1 MIIYKYC
8 SEPFFKDV
16 YTEFVNNLFHIF
28 TGERYIETKNFEEAV
43 QRLVFNVCELSP
55 ANEFADRVREFLK
68 FYFFEKPEYRK
79 GVYQQIM
86 YQILP
91 ALKKDHGKAVKHE
104 QKMLAFLANEMD
116 KAGRHVEAHVVR
128 TVVKPHLKEMRKDWE
143 KDWEK
148 TGTPVQKYVAAE
160 KKFFK

>member
-1 MIIYKYC
+1 MIIYKHC

-16 YTEFVNNLFHIF
+16 YTEFVNNLLHIF
-28 TGERYIETKNFEEAV
+28 SDGRYIETKNFKEAV

-55 ANEFADRVREFLK
+55 ANKVVGRVREFLK

-91 ALKKDHGKAVKHE
+91 ALKNWSA
-104 QKMLAFLANEMD
+104 AN
-116 KAGRHVEAHVVR
+116 V
-128 TVVKPHLKEMRKDWE
+128 
-143 KDWEK
+143 
-148 TGTPVQKYVAAE
+148 
-160 KKFFK
+160 